1 MGKFSQ
7 DQKIQRYV
15 HSKCEA
21 ISLVD
26 RSPEAGKAGLDQG
39 S

>member
-7 DQKIQRYV
+7 NQKIQRYV
-15 HSKCEA
+15 YSKCEA
-21 ISLVD
+21 ISLVN
-26 RSPEAGKAGLDQG
+26 RSPEAGEAKPDQG